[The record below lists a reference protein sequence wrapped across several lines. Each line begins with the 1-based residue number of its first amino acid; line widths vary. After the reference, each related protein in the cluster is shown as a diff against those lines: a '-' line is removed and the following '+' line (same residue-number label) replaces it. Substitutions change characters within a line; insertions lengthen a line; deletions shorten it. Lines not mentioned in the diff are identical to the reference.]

1 MNFEDKENFDI
12 EMNEEEHSIY
22 VLYQK
27 DNFSIDF
34 DSDLFFIVY
43 DHEIERVVYELE
55 LLSDSDGDEDNKFAI
70 STSLLYTKDNEDF
83 IRNYNFNNVNNFIL
97 DNYSQIMDAVKELSK
112 QVEEFKDYIS
122 SDSFEDLDE
131 ETMMLPED

>member
-1 MNFEDKENFDI
+1 MNLEDKENFDI
-12 EMNEEEHSIY
+12 EMNDEEHSIY

-83 IRNYNFNNVNNFIL
+83 IRNYNFNKVNNFIL

-131 ETMMLPED
+131 ETMMLPD

>member
-1 MNFEDKENFDI
+1 MNLEDKENFDI
-12 EMNEEEHSIY
+12 EMNDEEHSIY

-43 DHEIERVVYELE
+43 DHDAERVVYELE
-55 LLSDSDGDEDNKFAI
+55 LLSDSDSDEDNKFAI

-83 IRNYNFNNVNNFIL
+83 IRNYNFNKVNNFIL

-122 SDSFEDLDE
+122 SDSFEDLDN
-131 ETMMLPED
+131 ETMMFPD

>member
-1 MNFEDKENFDI
+1 MHFEDTENFDI
-12 EMNEEEHSIY
+12 EMNEEEHCIY

-55 LLSDSDGDEDNKFAI
+55 PLSDSDGDEDNKFAI

-83 IRNYNFNNVNNFIL
+83 IRNYNFNKVNNFIL

-131 ETMMLPED
+131 ETMMLPD